1 MRDIRG
7 NCSNCSMR
15 MMPSGTKML
24 AGRAEQLDWTSDPDT
39 GRDDRWRGRFKGRE
53 TSHSPGV

>member
-1 MRDIRG
+1 
-7 NCSNCSMR
+7 
-15 MMPSGTKML
+15 MPSGTKMR

-53 TSHSPGV
+53 TCHFAGV